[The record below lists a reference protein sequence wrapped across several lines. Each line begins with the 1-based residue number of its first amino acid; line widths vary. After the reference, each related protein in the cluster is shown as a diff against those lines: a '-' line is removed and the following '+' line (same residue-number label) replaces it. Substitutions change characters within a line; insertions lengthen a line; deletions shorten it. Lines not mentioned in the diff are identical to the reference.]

1 MNDLRLTPKQLSILR
16 FIQDYCDERGMA
28 PTLDEIA
35 EHCGVNKVTI
45 HGHLVEL
52 QKKGAVQRE
61 PRMARSIRVVQAPP
75 EAKRQRNA
83 DARASDPSSGNAR
96 REASRTLV
104 PIAGAIAAG
113 QPIEALERE
122 EMFDL
127 SELLPE
133 GRDMYLLEVQGDS
146 MIEDQIKDGDLVLV
160 ERRNTARNGEIVVA
174 VVEGNE
180 ATLKRFYREKDRV
193 RLQPSNAKLQP
204 IYADHVEI
212 RGVVSAVIRRIQ

>member
-16 FIQDYCDERGMA
+16 FIQEYFDERGIA

-52 QKKGAVQRE
+52 EKKGAVVRE
-61 PRMARSIRVVQAPP
+61 PRMARSIRVVHSPP
-75 EAKRQRNA
+75 EAKR
-83 DARASDPSSGNAR
+83 AR
-96 REASRTLV
+96 TVV

-113 QPIEALERE
+113 QPIEALERQE
-122 EMFDL
+122 LFDL
-127 SELLPE
+127 SDLLPE

-180 ATLKRFYREKDRV
+180 ATLKRYYREKGRI
-193 RLQPSNAKLQP
+193 RLQPSNARLEP
-204 IYADHVEI
+204 IYAEEVEI